1 MYRVIL
7 KRIGTDE
14 RITLADGLIN
24 QKLAEERRKMWRRA
38 LGNNWKVERRPGL
51 DTLDCLGLTVEK
63 Y

>member
-7 KRIGTDE
+7 KRIGSEE
-14 RITLADGLIN
+14 RITLADGLS

-38 LGNNWKVERRPGL
+38 LGNNNWKVERRPGL